1 MRSFDRQ
8 FGLRMNQSGEVT
20 EILFNG
26 FDDLAIDL
34 HHSTISLMDP
44 VSYDIFYSLLAT
56 LEQQGLSRGA
66 KATLANGVTVFLF
79 LVVNQESVTLFG
91 IDVQDDMMELFD
103 DLMAV
108 NNAYSDRM
116 RELYKMVAKTPDEVT
131 LLEEMMA
138 VNNELVNTRR
148 ELERKNKELS
158 RLNDELER
166 INYTDDLTRLGNR
179 RKFFHDVYSMVEEA
193 PRRLVMMD
201 FNNFKVVND
210 TYGHQRGDELLRHF
224 AATLRELHC
233 LDEVT
238 SYRLGGDEFAC
249 LLPADIDIDLAAVVE
264 EINESIRSFHPMI
277 SIAYGDV
284 VITKET
290 VHPNRPV
297 EQMMHE
303 ADLKMYERKVAFHN
317 EHGIPQTRVK

>member
-1 MRSFDRQ
+1 
-8 FGLRMNQSGEVT
+8 MNQSGEVT

-179 RKFFHDVYSMVEEA
+179 RKFFHDVYPMVEDA

-233 LDEVT
+233 SDAVS

-264 EINESIRSFHPMI
+264 DINESIRSFHPMI

-290 VHPNRPV
+290 VHANRPV

-303 ADLKMYERKVAFHN
+303 ADLRMYERKVAFHN